1 MLFRRIHD
9 PRTHTHKRGS
19 VQVVVKSQA
28 RPPRKARPTRHKAQH
43 PQQDLSRVLVHVLP
57 FPIRSPL
64 ISLSPGHTRPRPKT
78 AEAVMVSPEHA
89 PGCRRSTRTGSLWA
103 ITAISARAI
112 DARPCSLA
120 NAIRVSPR
128 CSQPATGHTRS
139 QRGTTHTQ
147 TARFVNHDGSR
158 LTAVDDYHMRE
169 GVADC
174 ACRTLRPICDLWSS
188 NPCICSSYHTTCHR
202 PRASAALPKL

>member
-1 MLFRRIHD
+1 M
-9 PRTHTHKRGS
+9 KRAS
-19 VQVVVKSQA
+19 RSERVPTEQA
-28 RPPRKARPTRHKAQH
+28 RPPRKARPTRHTGTAVRNKT
-43 PQQDLSRVLVHVLP
+43 LSRVLAHVLP

-64 ISLSPGHTRPRPKT
+64 RSPSPGHTRPRPKT
-78 AEAVMVSPEHA
+78 AEAVISPEHA
-89 PGCRRSTRTGSLWA
+89 PGCPRSTRTGTLWA
-103 ITAISARAI
+103 IAATSTRAI